1 MMERD
6 TSAIGNLFQLLV
18 SDMKGSGSAWDDL
31 AIKATKLHSQL
42 KATIAAST
50 AFLDSFQKIA
60 DIATSTR
67 GGTKDIGSALTRLC
81 LRQRSVEARLKTFT
95 SSLMDCLVLPLQD
108 RLEEWKRT
116 TVQLDKERSK
126 EIKRIRQEL
135 KKRNAHNYDSATLKL
150 QKKLRASTGA
160 SGHLMSKSVQ
170 SLDGSEKVYL
180 LEEMEKRSLRR
191 ALIEER
197 SRFCLFVNFLR
208 PVLDEEIAMLGE
220 VNHLSEIMDH
230 LSKLTCDPY
239 ILPPSSE
246 SVITDLKLGS
256 SSSSVAINSA
266 PFKSMSQLN
275 LCTGETGHSPP
286 SSPSSFG
293 SRKSS
298 MCSISSYN
306 SNNSGREESHSP
318 CNPGHHRH
326 RSQQPH
332 RSARYRSLSQV
343 K

>member
-1 MMERD
+1 
-6 TSAIGNLFQLLV
+6 
-18 SDMKGSGSAWDDL
+18 MKASGSAWDDL

-50 AFLDSFQKIA
+50 AFLDSFQRIA

-116 TVQLDKERSK
+116 TVQLDKERTK
-126 EIKRIRQEL
+126 ELKRMRQEL
-135 KKRNAHNYDSATLKL
+135 KKRNTHNYDSATLKL
-150 QKKLRASTGA
+150 QKKLRASAGA

-170 SLDGSEKVYL
+170 SLDGSEKMYL
-180 LEEMEKRSLRR
+180 LEEMERRSLRR

-208 PVLDEEIAMLGE
+208 PVLDEELAMLGE

-246 SVITDLKLGS
+246 SVISDLKLS
-256 SSSSVAINSA
+256 SSSALAAAVNST
-266 PFKSMSQLN
+266 PFKSLSQLN
-275 LCTGETGHSPP
+275 LCTSDSGHSPP

-306 SNNSGREESHSP
+306 STNSGRDESHSP
-318 CNPGHHRH
+318 CNPGHRH